1 MKVLQLTT
9 WYSPR
14 IGGVETHVKRLS
26 EELRRLQLE
35 VEVLTL
41 TETREPHAHS
51 FPGFQIPG
59 IPYGFGLFPHPKAF
73 LEVLGTDADLVHC
86 HAYGWP
92 LAWAAYLTRKLKG
105 TPFVFTTH
113 SDPYSR
119 IFSLNDLTRA
129 FPAGGCDRAIALTE
143 QEKGHLTRLGIHP
156 SKIRVIPNGFDR
168 PVPGP
173 RPIDEPYI
181 LCVGRVEFRHK
192 GQDLLLD
199 AFQKSRVSHDLVYV
213 GDGPDLAR
221 LRARSRGLSKVRVL
235 GPVDEVAKGAWMSN
249 ADLVVVPSRTEPF
262 GIVALEAGSLGRRL
276 VATRVGGLQHIAGS
290 FATMTNPDPRDI
302 ARSMLLALS
311 KDPPRVPQNLTH
323 DHSWQL
329 MAKRVLDV
337 FQELTVIH

>member
-9 WYSPR
+9 WYSPK

-26 EELRRLQLE
+26 EELRLLRWK
-35 VEVLTL
+35 VEVFTL
-41 TETREPHAHS
+41 TETREPYSRS
-51 FPGFQIPG
+51 FPSFQIPG

-73 LEVLGTDADLVHC
+73 LEALRTDADVVHC

-92 LAWAAYLTRKLKG
+92 LAWAAYLAKKWRD

-119 IFSLNDLTRA
+119 IFSLKDLTRA
-129 FPAGGCDRAIALTE
+129 FPAESCDRAIALT
-143 QEKGHLTRLGIHP
+143 QEEMAHLTRLGVHS
-156 SKIRVIPNGFDR
+156 SKIRVIPNGFDP

-173 RPIDEPYI
+173 RPMDEPYV

-199 AFQKSRVSHDLVYV
+199 AFQKLRVPQSLVYL

-221 LRARSRGLSKVRVL
+221 LRARSRGLSKVRLL
-235 GPVDEVAKGAWMSN
+235 GHVDEVAKGAWMSN

-262 GIVALEAGSLGRRL
+262 GIVALEAASLGRRL
-276 VATRVGGLQHIAGS
+276 VATRVGGLQHIAGP
-290 FATMTNPDPRDI
+290 FATMTNPDSTDI
-302 ARSMLLALS
+302 AKAMLLALS
-311 KDPPRVPQNLTH
+311 KDPPGITRDLAQ
-323 DHSWQL
+323 DYSWER
-329 MAKRVLDV
+329 MAIRVLDV
-337 FQELTVIH
+337 YQELTVHS